1 MNDKKMVADVM
12 VARVRGRMSRVI
24 GFVLF
29 LFATLAA
36 GASVAAVDEASVR
49 LSQFAAAAGPLR
61 LLGAAAERDLYV
73 PMSPAVDMREASLEL
88 KFSNS
93 IALIPGRS
101 TLAVRLNDVT
111 LAQIPLDPKQ
121 PVGTA
126 RIRLPVERWK
136 PGYNKLTFAVVQHVL
151 DRCESPALA
160 ELWTELD
167 LHGSQLH
174 YRVEGHDGAPLL
186 KDVGAIFSPGIGG
199 LAQVRLLTVEGAA
212 APVVARALPRVAQA
226 LALRRKFAPL
236 TIEHASVPAG
246 AAQLPE
252 SPARGAQVLIGT
264 VDELR
269 PLLPAAM
276 LADIKGPHLAIDR
289 PARAAAG
296 AMAAPA
302 AAQASLLVVTGNSA
316 DEVASAASLLAEMDD
331 ALNSVP
337 RVTELGRERQAPSLS
352 PLAARVLGPD
362 RRYTFA
368 ALGFADAGFRGAGA
382 HTARLNL
389 QLPADYYPEESAEV
403 ELLVDL
409 AYGAGMGPGSVM
421 NVSVNDRFVHGRPL
435 DDKGGV
441 AYRDYRIV
449 LPARALVPGVNT
461 VSFDFNL
468 RPAVASGE
476 CVSVD
481 GDHLIAQIGGSS
493 RIVMPAFASAALQ
506 PDLGLLRTTGYPYF
520 STDGKLEPRLVV
532 SSAAEIG
539 SALTL
544 LGKLAQVAGA
554 PQEGWTLQVGMD
566 GDKLAGRALLLAPAS
581 QLPDDLFA
589 SWSAALGRSV
599 SWPYQALNDMRDA
612 GRSATQGL
620 FATLVDT
627 LLQGGSRSPAASVR
641 GRVLQDGGLG
651 DLGGI
656 AALRN
661 PRGTDAATLTVIA
674 ATDADRLAARVQD
687 LVRPEVWSRLGGD
700 LAVWGGAEEPVTTLR
715 VAEPFTAG
723 EQGRWTQLRLYLTA
737 NPWYLLFALLVG
749 VLLLVGGA
757 RVLLRARRGRIER
770 GE

>member
-1 MNDKKMVADVM
+1 MNNNKILADVLL
-12 VARVRGRMSRVI
+12 ARLRGRVSRAI
-24 GFVLF
+24 GGLIL
-29 LFATLAA
+29 LFAALAA
-36 GASVAAVDEASVR
+36 GTSVAAVDEASVR
-49 LSQFAAAAGPLR
+49 LSQFASKPGPLM
-61 LLGAAAERDLYV
+61 LQGAAAARDLYI
-73 PMSPAVDMREASLEL
+73 PLSPAVDMREATVEL

-93 IALIPGRS
+93 IALVSGRS
-101 TLAVRLNDVT
+101 TLAVRLNDLT

-126 RIRLPVERWK
+126 RVRLPAERWK
-136 PGYNKLTFAVVQHVL
+136 PGYNKLSFAVVQHVL
-151 DRCESPALA
+151 DRCEFPGLA

-174 YRVEGHDGAPLL
+174 YRVEDRDRALLL
-186 KDVGAIFSPGIGG
+186 KDVGALFSPGIGG
-199 LAQVRLLTVEGAA
+199 LAQVRLLTVEGSA
-212 APVVARALPRVAQA
+212 APVVSRALPRVAQA
-226 LALRRKFAPL
+226 LALRRQFAPL
-236 TIEHASVPAG
+236 AIEHASVPAG

-252 SPARGAQVLIGT
+252 SPAQGAQVLVGT

-276 LADIKGPHLAIDR
+276 LSDINGPHLAIER
-289 PARAAAG
+289 QARAAA
-296 AMAAPA
+296 AS
-302 AAQASLLVVTGNSA
+302 ASLLVVTGNSA
-316 DEVASAASLLAEMDD
+316 DEVASAASLLAVMDD
-331 ALNSVP
+331 ALNPVP
-337 RVTELGRERQAPSLS
+337 RVTQLGGERRTPGLAQLS
-352 PLAARVLGPD
+352 GRVLGAD

-368 ALGFADAGFRGAGA
+368 TLGFADAAFRGAGA

-389 QLPADYYPEESAEV
+389 QVPADYYPEESAEV

-421 NVSVNDRFVHGRPL
+421 NVTVNDRFVHGRPL
-435 DDKGGV
+435 EDKNGV

-461 VSFDFNL
+461 VRFDFSL
-468 RPAVASGE
+468 RPEVASGE

-481 GDHLIAQIGGSS
+481 GDHLVAQIGGSS
-493 RIVMPAFASAALQ
+493 RIVMPPFASAALQ

-532 SSAAEIG
+532 SSAAEVG

-554 PQEGWTLQVGMD
+554 PQEGWMLQVGMD
-566 GDKLAGRALLLAPAS
+566 GDKLAGRALLLAPAA

-599 SWPYQALNDMRDA
+599 SWPYQALNDMRDE
-612 GRSATQGL
+612 GRAATHGFFSVL
-620 FATLVDT
+620 MDA
-627 LLQGGSRSPAASVR
+627 LLQGKASGQAPAMR
-641 GRVLQDGGLG
+641 GRVQQDGGLG

-661 PRGTDAATLTVIA
+661 PRSADAATLTVIA
-674 ATDADRLAARVQD
+674 AADAERLAARVQD

-700 LAVWGGAEEPVTTLR
+700 LAVWGGADDAVTTLR

-737 NPWYLLFALLVG
+737 NPWYVLLALLAG
-749 VLLLVGGA
+749 VVLVVVSA
-757 RVLLRARRGRIER
+757 RVLLRGRRGRIER